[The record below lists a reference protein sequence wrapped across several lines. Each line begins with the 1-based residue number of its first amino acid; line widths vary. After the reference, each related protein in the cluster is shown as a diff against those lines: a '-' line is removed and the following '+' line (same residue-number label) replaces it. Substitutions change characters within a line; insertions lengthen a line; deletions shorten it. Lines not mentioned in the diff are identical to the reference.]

1 MNVNQNDFAE
11 RAANILLDIG
21 AVNWNF
27 ETPFILTSGAASPVY
42 VDCRRLISF
51 VDERRE
57 IIRMLA
63 EKTETAIGL
72 KNIEIIAGGETAGI
86 PLAAWL
92 AEALNLPMI
101 YVRKKT
107 KGFGKNKLIE
117 GVLEEGKKVLLVEDL
132 ATTAL
137 SKLNF
142 CESLRSV
149 GAEVSHTIVIFEY
162 GCYPETEKDLRAAKL
177 SLHSLTT
184 WERLLGTAE
193 KNGQLKKEESQV
205 IRDFL
210 KDPVSWSQKKGGA

>member
-1 MNVNQNDFAE
+1 MSVHQNNFSE
-11 RAANILLDIG
+11 RTANILLDIG
-21 AVNWNF
+21 AVSWNF

-51 VDERRE
+51 VSERRE
-57 IIRMLA
+57 IVRMLA
-63 EKTETAIGL
+63 EKTESAIGL
-72 KNIEIIAGGETAGI
+72 ENIETIAGGETAGI

-92 AEALNLPMI
+92 AEALDLPMI

-117 GVLEEGKKVLLVEDL
+117 GVLEKGENVLLVEDL

-142 CESLRSV
+142 CESLRSA
-149 GAEVSHTIVIFEY
+149 GAEVSDTLVIFEY
-162 GCYPETEKDLRAAKL
+162 GCYPETEKDLRAARL
-177 SLHSLTT
+177 RLHSLTT

-193 KNGQLKKEESQV
+193 KNGQLKTEESQI

-210 KDPVSWSQKKGGA
+210 HNPVSWSKKHGGV